1 MSTTVAQIKSAILN
15 LLPQELTQLVDW
27 VTDLDEQQWDRQI
40 ERDAATGKLDFLA
53 REAFE
58 ELESGDCQII
68 SNSELLTILQNNAV
82 N

>member
-40 ERDAATGKLDFLA
+40 ERDAAAGKLDFLA

-58 ELESGDCQII
+58 ELESGDCQ
-68 SNSELLTILQNNAV
+68 TI
-82 N
+82 